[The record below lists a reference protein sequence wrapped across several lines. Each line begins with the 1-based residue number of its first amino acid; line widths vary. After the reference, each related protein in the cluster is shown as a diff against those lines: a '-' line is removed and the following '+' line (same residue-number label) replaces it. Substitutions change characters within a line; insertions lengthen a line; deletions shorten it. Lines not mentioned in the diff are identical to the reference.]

1 MIEFTEFMHTYGL
14 IGLFLFAF
22 ISNAIPY
29 STVPYLV
36 VLAPLIANYRG
47 SELALVIMSLALGAT
62 LGKLVVYLVGRGVS
76 SINKVQRVF
85 SGMRSL
91 TVTYSRS
98 TFMSRV
104 TFLIVFLAAA
114 LPIPDDVVYIPVGL
128 SKYSLPLF
136 FIAVLLGKIIIT
148 LLAALY
154 GVAFRFFIED
164 VAGLPPVVYAPLM
177 LLITVSLILAGNR
190 VNWENLIEVYNKEGF
205 LTAIKYMITCILHN
219 TKKT

>member
-1 MIEFTEFMHTYGL
+1 M
-14 IGLFLFAF
+14 
-22 ISNAIPY
+22 
-29 STVPYLV
+29 
-36 VLAPLIANYRG
+36 LAPLIANYRG

-85 SGMRSL
+85 RGMKSL

-136 FIAVLLGKIIIT
+136 FIAVL
-148 LLAALY
+148 
-154 GVAFRFFIED
+154 
-164 VAGLPPVVYAPLM
+164 
-177 LLITVSLILAGNR
+177 
-190 VNWENLIEVYNKEGF
+190 
-205 LTAIKYMITCILHN
+205 
-219 TKKT
+219 